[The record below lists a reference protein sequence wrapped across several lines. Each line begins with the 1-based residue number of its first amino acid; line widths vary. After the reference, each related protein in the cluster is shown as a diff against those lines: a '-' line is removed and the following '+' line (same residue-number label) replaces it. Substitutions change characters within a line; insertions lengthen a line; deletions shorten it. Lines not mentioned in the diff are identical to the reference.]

1 MLCRLGCALAPP
13 TRCSGGA
20 QHRSFQLGR
29 NHGFSA
35 GSSQADS
42 VNRRL
47 TSQAGNIRPIHYKP
61 RQADAVG
68 QFSYR
73 ALHACAADYGDMT
86 LTYLKE
92 LLRTRGLRVSGL
104 KSELVQRLQEADSK
118 ANACAADYK
127 RMRVPERRALLEM
140 RGLPSTKLKKEQL
153 LERLQEADS
162 LEKEAQLQGPEFSED
177 PSADAA
183 VDRSVET
190 QEPVQPVV
198 ETAYPISESKPT
210 LFRIDHVRR
219 SDRSAD
225 TKLPLKS
232 TPNAQ
237 GIDVDDLQNRLEDI
251 QFPRPDEPD
260 SCNVSRTV
268 GSFRHTV
275 QLDGITVV
283 TDEKSADRALREL
296 ERLKHRPHAWDTET
310 AEISV
315 RSQSPVNHGRAVC
328 ATCYCGDDADFGNGP
343 RLLVDNWGPSAGL
356 LELKFKAY
364 FEDASYRKIF
374 HNYSFDR
381 HVLARHNILVQGL
394 HADTLHLARL
404 YDTSLASWEGRG
416 QAQASTDEKAASG
429 ALQQAFSQASVSSA
443 ESAPVASKAVLAVRL
458 GGAQLEKQV
467 WSATAG
473 LHTTALPADEALAS
487 GLGAVHSPKTM
498 GYDLKYL
505 STHYKLVE
513 DRLPAFSELFG
524 VRADAAVKT
533 HDSPEH
539 FGQWAQYATSDAMLT
554 YQLFEKLKL
563 ALDKRPWYTA
573 VHEKPISTLLGDTA
587 VAEEL
592 RMLQLNISKGKW
604 KLLRG
609 TAVETY
615 GSVQTATG
623 QNMWNFFEQYLR
635 DFAECLADLE
645 KIGIAVD
652 LDVLREVQTL
662 LEQDIEKERLT
673 FAESFASMQGPQGE
687 LLNPDAVKI
696 NIQSSQQIGT
706 LIFGGSSNLA
716 DGSRSEARRK
726 FAAPKEGVDQAG
738 APRPTIF
745 EIQSIG
751 LQPPS
756 RKKDYTK
763 LGRPKVS
770 RDVLQRIAA
779 DLVGEKHTHGLSASE
794 ARKASEGLLS
804 LSAAAQAKRL
814 LVGYAVPLQ
823 ALASKTGRIHPS
835 WKFDTSTGR
844 LACRVPNIQSLPSS
858 DKDKYGIRRAF
869 RADPGN
875 MFVIADYSQLELRV
889 LAHVAKC
896 PAMIKYLTEG
906 GDFHSEVAAEL
917 YPYIREAISKGEVAT
932 AAGGSVASVKAV
944 FPKERSSAKAINFGI
959 IYGMTPGSLAEE
971 LNIEVDQAKQLMDTW
986 LDSKPSV
993 KKWLSAVKDESQK
1006 TQRSLSLLGRWRN
1019 FPFLDERASNY
1030 YRWKSMRAAV
1040 NFAIQGS
1047 AADIMLVAMLRLW
1060 KHAELEKLGYRMVMQ
1075 AHDELVLEGPE
1086 ENAPAVKRI
1095 VREVM
1100 MNPFKEKNPDFK
1112 FRVPLE
1118 VDISVRQRLAA

>member
-61 RQADAVG
+61 RQADAVRR
-68 QFSYR
+68 FSYE
-73 ALHACAADYGDMT
+73 ALNACAADCEDMT
-86 LTYLKE
+86 CTYLQE
-92 LLRTRGLRVSGL
+92 LLRTRGLLV
-104 KSELVQRLQEADSK
+104 ELPQQLQEADSK
-118 ANACAADYK
+118 ANACAAENK
-127 RMRVPERRALLEM
+127 RMSVPEQRTLLEM
-140 RGLPSTKLKKEQL
+140 RGLPSTKLKREQL
-153 LERLQEADS
+153 LERPQEADS

-198 ETAYPISESKPT
+198 ETAHPLSESEPT
-210 LFRIDHVRR
+210 LFCIDDVRR

-237 GIDVDDLQNRLEDI
+237 GIDVDDLQNKLEYI
-251 QFPRPDEPD
+251 QFPRPDELD
-260 SCNVSRTV
+260 SCNVSTTV

-573 VHEKPISTLLGDTA
+573 VHEKPTSTLLGDTA
-587 VAEEL
+587 
-592 RMLQLNISKGKW
+592 
-604 KLLRG
+604 
-609 TAVETY
+609 
-615 GSVQTATG
+615 G
-623 QNMWNFFEQYLR
+623 QNMWKLFEEYLR

-814 LVGYAVPLQ
+814 LVGFAVPLQ
-823 ALASKTGRIHPS
+823 ARASETGRVHPS

-917 YPYIREAISKGEVAT
+917 YPYIREAISEGKVAT

-1086 ENAPAVKRI
+1086 ENAQEVKRI